1 MALALKWFV
10 LIVNVFN
17 PRQPIRKSAG
27 GALFVITLLLYFLLE
42 TLDSSVPLF
51 YVIPESFQKVVIN
64 IKSTSPQ
71 FSLLSGEVLCF
82 GRLFAVFKQSVS
94 SWPTLV
100 VLVKKD
106 TPLALVFS
114 LAGCS
119 SY

>member
-10 LIVNVFN
+10 LIVNVSN
-17 PRQPIRKSAG
+17 PRQPLRKSAG
-27 GALFVITLLLYFLLE
+27 GALFVITLLLYFLLQ
-42 TLDSSVPLF
+42 TRDSRVTLF

-64 IKSTSPQ
+64 ISTSPQ